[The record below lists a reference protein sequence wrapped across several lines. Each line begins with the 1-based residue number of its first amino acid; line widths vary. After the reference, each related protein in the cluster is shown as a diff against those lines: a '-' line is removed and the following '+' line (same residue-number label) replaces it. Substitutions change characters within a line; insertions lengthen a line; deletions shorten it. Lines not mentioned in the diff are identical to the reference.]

1 VVLDGSL
8 VGDGGAQFLAYFN
21 RHPVDRD
28 MVLDIWGVSDCDS
41 AGQAAIRTAR
51 ERVEAAGWR
60 FALVGDPKGIC
71 ALSLADRIPVFST
84 RRNARAALRF
94 TAAS

>member
-1 VVLDGSL
+1 MVLDGWL
-8 VGDGGAQFLAYFN
+8 VGAAGARLLSYL
-21 RHPVDRD
+21 REVDRD
-28 MVLDIWGVSDCDS
+28 VVLDIWGVSECDS
-41 AGQAAIRTAR
+41 AGQAAIKTAR
-51 ERVEAAGWR
+51 HRVEEAGWR

-71 ALSLADRIPVFST
+71 AMALADRIPVFTT